1 MAPDEVR
8 TGAHA
13 KVNVFLRILAAEQ
26 TGFHQIETVF
36 ALLELADELVVRRTA
51 HGVALEVDGPDLG
64 PTDKNLAV
72 RAAHAVLAAT
82 GQKFGVSIALTKRIP
97 ARAGLGGG
105 SSDAA
110 ATLHAVNVLAGG
122 AVPKAELLQFAV
134 RLGSDVPF
142 FSSGAALAL
151 AWGRGERL
159 LRLEAPPAAPVLVV
173 VPGFGVATPDAYRWW
188 DELQAETPTRGAVA
202 LDLAAISSWG
212 SLGRLGGNDFEPV
225 VFARH
230 AALRALFGRLA
241 ATRPTWVR
249 LCGSGSAIAALY
261 ANTSVRDAAAEELG
275 ERHYTLVRTS
285 TRAAPVGGP
294 TQPPDGAPPS

>member
-82 GQKFGVSIALTKRIP
+82 GQKFGVSIELTKRIP

-110 ATLHAVNVLAGG
+110 AALHAVNVLAGG

-142 FSSGAALAL
+142 FASGAALAL

-188 DELQAETPTRGAVA
+188 DEMQSETPTRGAVA

-212 SLGRLGGNDFEPV
+212 SLGRLGKRFRTGRVRATRGVAHAFWPSRGDASDLGAPV
-225 VFARH
+225 RVRKRDRRTICQHVRARRSSGGTRRTPLH
-230 AALRALFGRLA
+230 AA
-241 ATRPTWVR
+241 
-249 LCGSGSAIAALY
+249 S
-261 ANTSVRDAAAEELG
+261 
-275 ERHYTLVRTS
+275 H
-285 TRAAPVGGP
+285 
-294 TQPPDGAPPS
+294 